1 MRLAQS
7 TPVRRVRDDPPSWPS
22 LFPGKNSS
30 GPSAYPSRRSRHS
43 IHQDPVL
50 VAFILRM
57 ESRAVSAF
65 PDEAPNLFFTNAC
78 SASYAP
84 LTLSLSPSGGE
95 GIDMAPSPS
104 SIKRVGVRVAYVF
117 THDPG

>member
-84 LTLSLSPSGGE
+84 PTCPSPWGRGDRNGSLSLSEGE
-95 GIDMAPSPS
+95 GS
-104 SIKRVGVRVAYVF
+104 G
-117 THDPG
+117 